1 MSEHDCYRILFFQ
14 MSANIFDTGH
24 EDLIHDVAFDFYGK
38 RLATCSSDQRIKV
51 WEHNS
56 KMNSWETVDTWK
68 AHDCSILKVTWA
80 HPEFG
85 QVLASC
91 SFDRSVCI
99 WEEQENEPRNSGRR
113 FVQRARIQDS
123 LKSVQDI
130 EFAPNILG
138 LKLAACAADGIVRIY
153 EFLEVTN
160 LEDYTCMDEF
170 EINPGSITKEVDGH
184 YCISWCPSRFNPPMM
199 VVGCGKEAKIFRQDG
214 QSKWQAY
221 EVLSGHEDT
230 VHDVSW
236 APTMGR
242 LVSPHYFLF
251 SEDQHVRIYKITSD
265 RTRYLAELLCSFRDH
280 NVEVWRVEWNVT
292 GTILSSSGDDG
303 KVRLWKAADGEW
315 KCMSILSYDR
325 QSEHS
330 EM

>member
-1 MSEHDCYRILFFQ
+1 MATQTI
-14 MSANIFDTGH
+14 DTGH
-24 EDLIHDVAFDFYGK
+24 EDLIHDVAYDFYGK

-51 WEHNS
+51 WEYNV
-56 KMNSWETVDTWK
+56 KTNIWETVDTWK

-91 SFDRSVCI
+91 SFDRSVRI

-113 FVQRARIQDS
+113 FVLRARIQDS
-123 LKSVQDI
+123 LKYIQDI
-130 EFAPNILG
+130 EFAPNVLG

-153 EFLEVTN
+153 EFIEVNDLES
-160 LEDYTCMDEF
+160 YTCIEEF
-170 EINPGSITKEVDGH
+170 EINPGNLTKEVEGH
-184 YCISWCPSRFNPPMM
+184 SCISWCPSRFNTAMM
-199 VVGCGKEAKIFRQDG
+199 VIGCGKEAKIFRQDG
-214 QSKWQAY
+214 QNKWQAY
-221 EVLSGHEDT
+221 EVLPGHEDT

-242 LVSPHYFLF
+242 LVSYQLIATA
-251 SEDQHVRIYKITSD
+251 SKDQHVRIYKITSD
-265 RTRYLAELLCSFRDH
+265 RIRYHAELLCSFRDH

-303 KVRLWKAADGEW
+303 KVRLWKASHNGEW
-315 KCMSILSYDR
+315 KCMSVLSYDR
-325 QSEHS
+325 QSESS
-330 EM
+330 EI